1 MGKKSAIA
9 ALAAATALTLASC
22 GDSDRS
28 SAASSESDLENT
40 VTIGQTI
47 EKMGVKLTLTKVTV
61 NDTCKY
67 GPGYDELKPGT
78 KVIQYEATMENTTA
92 EEPFPSLPT
101 PLNEDGTEAVIPRSM
116 QSASPCM
123 PTHSEDGT
131 VYWHQ
136 GVKPNATR
144 KIYQQQVVPDEVTA
158 VRTFDRIFTLPDA
171 ATPTTSANQKSEQ
184 PNPTEGSSTPQE
196 VVTPEVA
203 STPAP
208 VEQAAVPEAV
218 TATCAPANDVYQPG
232 TTFYS
237 DGTSGYTA
245 ACQQQMED
253 AMEATGNY
261 PDYPFGE
268 VDPNWTEEDV
278 FNQ

>member
-1 MGKKSAIA
+1 MVKWQVPDTHDRGDNMTRKYTTA
-9 ALAAATALTLASC
+9 ALATATALALASC
-22 GDSDRS
+22 SDSDTS
-28 SAASSESDLENT
+28 PTATTESQADNT
-40 VTIGQTI
+40 ITIGQTV

-78 KVIQYEATMENTTA
+78 KVIQYEATMENTTD

-144 KIYQQQVVPDEVTA
+144 KIYQQQVVPDEVTT

-171 ATPTTSANQKSEQ
+171 ATHTTSANQKTEQ
-184 PNPTEGSSTPQE
+184 PNPTEASPAPQE
-196 VVTPEVA
+196 AAAPEVA
-203 STPAP
+203 VAPDP
-208 VEQAAVPEAV
+208 VEQAPVDSPPAPAQQDSQNEAVPEPDIPNAMLD
-218 TATCAPANDVYQPG
+218 ATVPNDC
-232 TTFYS
+232 
-237 DGTSGYTA
+237 DGYLGA
-245 ACQQQMED
+245 HED
-253 AMEATGNY
+253 A
-261 PDYPFGE
+261 DKSHC
-268 VDPNWTEEDV
+268 
-278 FNQ
+278 

>member
-1 MGKKSAIA
+1 MSRKYVTA
-9 ALAAATALTLASC
+9 ALVAATALALTSC
-22 GDSDRS
+22 GDSDTS
-28 SAASSESDLENT
+28 PTAATESQADST
-40 VTIGQTI
+40 VTIGQTV

-67 GPGYDELKPGT
+67 GTGYDELKPGT

-131 VYWHQ
+131 AYWHQ
-136 GVKPNATR
+136 GVEPNATR

-171 ATPTTSANQKSEQ
+171 ATLTTSASQKTEQ
-184 PNPTEGSSTPQE
+184 PNPTGGISTPQE
-196 VVTPEVA
+196 VATPEVA
-203 STPAP
+203 DGPAP
-208 VEQAAVPEAV
+208 VEQAFVGSPPAPEQQDYQNETAPGPDIPNAMLDATVP
-218 TATCAPANDVYQPG
+218 NDC
-232 TTFYS
+232 
-237 DGTSGYTA
+237 DGYLGA
-245 ACQQQMED
+245 HED
-253 AMEATGNY
+253 
-261 PDYPFGE
+261 PDE
-268 VDPNWTEEDV
+268 SRC
-278 FNQ
+278 